1 MTPRPDQF
9 DLMGVRFDRVTEAQ
23 CVDWVMASLK
33 QGRGGVVVTANLD
46 HLRRAQTD
54 LRYLR
59 IAREADLV
67 VADGMPIV
75 WASRLAG
82 TPVPQRVAGAS
93 LMLPLVE
100 ALAAQGGSVFLL
112 GGNPGVADQA
122 AKVLQDRSPSLR
134 IAGTLCPEPGFG
146 HRPDAMEAIGR
157 AVGESRPDLVLVALG
172 SPKQEYV
179 IDALRWVIPG
189 AWWVGVGISL
199 SFVTGDVPRAPGW
212 MQRAGLEW
220 AFQLAAEPRQLA
232 RRYVIE
238 GVPFAG
244 RLMVWVLRRRMGWSA
259 GPSRRRLPR
268 FTPDLP

>member
-1 MTPRPDQF
+1 MTPGPDQF
-9 DLMGVRFDRVTEAQ
+9 DLMGIRFDRVTEAE
-23 CVDWVMASLK
+23 CVERVASSLK

-82 TPVPQRVAGAS
+82 TPAPQRVAGAS

-100 ALAAQGGSVFLL
+100 ALAAQGGSAFLL
-112 GGNPGVADQA
+112 GGNPGVAEQA
-122 AKVLQDRSPSLR
+122 AKVLQDRYPGLR
-134 IAGTLCPEPGFG
+134 LAGTLCPEPGFE
-146 HRPDAMEAIGR
+146 HRPEELGAIGR
-157 AVGESRPDLVLVALG
+157 AVGASRPNLVLVALG
-172 SPKQEYV
+172 SPKQEYL
-179 IDALRWVIPG
+179 IDRLRGVAPG

-220 AFQLAAEPRQLA
+220 AYRLAAEPRRLA
-232 RRYVIE
+232 RRYLLE
-238 GVPFAG
+238 GIPFAG
-244 RLMVWVLRRRMGWSA
+244 RLMVWALRRRLG
-259 GPSRRRLPR
+259 GVG
-268 FTPDLP
+268 T